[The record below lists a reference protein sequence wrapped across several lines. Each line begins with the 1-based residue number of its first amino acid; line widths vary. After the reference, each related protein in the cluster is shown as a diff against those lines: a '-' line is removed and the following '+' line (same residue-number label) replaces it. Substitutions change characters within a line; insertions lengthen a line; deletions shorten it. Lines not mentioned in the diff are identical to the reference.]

1 MELFKYNPTPYVN
14 TQVDLPLDFIQ
25 GQLETRQKEFDA
37 QTLAVDKAAENFMKI
52 NPGRLTKD
60 AYDRVK
66 KQYLPEIEKIRDTLH
81 QTGNIAMAA
90 PALSKFT
97 MNLAADPQVKNIM
110 EDYKL
115 TEAYNKNLQ
124 EGKYTDKVFAG
135 LFDAEGKERPQLGE
149 NEMTSA
155 SYYSPMQYTD
165 PVSSLLP
172 EAEKFKANTIEEITR
187 NANKYGILETD
198 SVTIEELANK
208 RVREWANSRYATW
221 KQNPENQAYFWN
233 ATKFK
238 PETYNE
244 QMWDEGVAKNIA
256 ELLSYKKVTKDAS
269 NTVIPDQTVKASTP
283 NQNKTKTAA
292 EETATKTGAPV
303 SRFVING
310 KVGGFAAFEQ
320 DKYADNIV
328 SSIDELEN
336 DNAFTKT
343 EMQKNYL
350 TLSKLSN
357 GIIPANMDMIGQ
369 GSGANRA
376 SVRNWINDN
385 YTKNQY
391 NEWVLKTKTDKDGNV
406 IPNNSPPITPE
417 ISASL
422 NGFTEANANNNG
434 KEKLIATIKE
444 DTGVKNYDKSKI
456 EVARHEVLAKGL
468 SQSEEGY
475 DFEVMSDDAQK
486 LYAVKDR
493 AIVEYINKMN
503 PNASFEE
510 KSRKINLMRLQPVDQ
525 IIPTIEKSAK
535 LPRVLSRIMQGSE
548 NVDLYGVTAFNELK
562 NALSADKNNSDGQ
575 ALAEVAEFTTG
586 LNSKVNEDIV
596 KKLQGT
602 AEGTIFKAFENI
614 KNKMSAYQL
623 SNLPGDGKF
632 PEYEKQL
639 INMALAGQL
648 PGLTNIVK
656 GTDAATTTGLKEF
669 AAAVPYVNGK
679 TEEGIN
685 TDQISLSMG
694 YNPSKGVVG
703 VITMGGTFH
712 EFDLDRANLDQQ
724 FTHEYPLLTQEL
736 RIYRDISASVKR
748 SSNTKGSFNIGDTE
762 FVFDVKMKN
771 LGKAKP
777 DFSYEFSADGI
788 NKQRYTDVG
797 QIIAIASDIASSK
810 LNEQDQITQIMQQS
824 IADEA
829 TIAISRAR
837 TLEEVNQI
845 KQQAAI
851 DMANASA
858 VVAKTY
864 NQNNKPIGSVGK
876 QGQFR
881 QTPKTPLQ

>member
-1 MELFKYNPTPYVN
+1 MDLFKYNPTPYVN
-14 TQVDLPLDFIQ
+14 TQVDLPLDFLQ
-25 GQLETRQKEFDA
+25 GQLETKQKEFDSQSA
-37 QTLAVDKAAENFMKI
+37 AVDKAAENFMKI
-52 NPGRLTKD
+52 NPGMLTKD

-81 QTGNIAMAA
+81 QTGNISMAA

-135 LFDAEGKERPQLGE
+135 LFDAEGKQRAQLGE
-149 NEMTSA
+149 DQMTSA

-172 EAEKFKANTIEEITR
+172 EAEKFKANIIEDITSKP
-187 NANKYGILETD
+187 NKYGLMQTD
-198 SVTIEELANK
+198 SVTTENLANE
-208 RVREWANSRYATW
+208 RVRQWANNMLPTW

-233 ATKFK
+233 ATGFK
-238 PETYNE
+238 PETYTNE
-244 QMWDEGVAKNIA
+244 MWDKGVAQNIA
-256 ELLSYKKVTKDAS
+256 DLLSYKKVTKDTNFTA
-269 NTVIPDQTVKASTP
+269 IPDQTVRAPSP

-303 SRFVING
+303 SRQVINA

-320 DKYADNIV
+320 DKYANNII

-350 TLSKLSN
+350 ALSKLSN
-357 GIIPANMDMIGQ
+357 GVIPATMDMIGQ

-385 YTKNQY
+385 YTKNEY

-468 SQSEEGY
+468 LQSEEGY
-475 DFEVMSDDAQK
+475 NFEVMTDGAQE
-486 LYAVKDR
+486 LYSKKDN
-493 AIVEYINKMN
+493 AIVEYVRKMN
-503 PNASFEE
+503 PDASPEVIE
-510 KSRKINLMRLQPVDQ
+510 RKINLMRLQSVDQ
-525 IIPTIEKSAK
+525 ILPTIEKAAK
-535 LPRVLSRIMQGSE
+535 LPRVLSNIMRGSK

-562 NALSADKNNSDGQ
+562 NALGADKNNSDGQ
-575 ALAEVAEFTTG
+575 ALAEITEFTTG
-586 LNSKVNEDIV
+586 LNSKVNEDMV

-614 KNKMSAYQL
+614 KNKMGAYQL

-639 INMALAGQL
+639 INLALAGQL
-648 PGLTNIVK
+648 SGLTNIIK
-656 GTDAATTTGLKEF
+656 GTDAATENGLKEF
-669 AAAVPYVNGK
+669 GKAVPYIDGDATK
-679 TEEGIN
+679 GIDTN
-685 TDQISLSMG
+685 QISLSMG

-712 EFDLDRANLDQQ
+712 EFDLDKANLDQQ
-724 FTHEYPLLTQEL
+724 FTNEYPQLTQEL
-736 RIYRDISASVKR
+736 RIYRDISSSVKR
-748 SSNTKGSFNIGDTE
+748 SSNTKGSFNIGNTE

-771 LGKAKP
+771 LGKTKP
-777 DFSYEFSADGI
+777 DFSYEFSADGT

-810 LNEQDQITQIMQQS
+810 LNEQDQIAQIMQQS
-824 IADEA
+824 IADKA

-837 TLEEVNQI
+837 TLEEVNEI

-851 DMANASA
+851 DMANAPTI
-858 VVAKTY
+858 VAKTY
-864 NQNNKPIGSVGK
+864 NQNNKPIGKVGK